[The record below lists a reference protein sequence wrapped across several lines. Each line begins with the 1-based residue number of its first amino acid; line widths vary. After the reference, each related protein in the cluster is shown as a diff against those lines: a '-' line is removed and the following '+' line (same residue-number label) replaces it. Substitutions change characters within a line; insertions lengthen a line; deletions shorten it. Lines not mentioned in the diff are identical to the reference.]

1 MENGVDLNDPFVRFA
16 KKYTPVANPET
27 KSCLSLHALDVAGS
41 RSRVL
46 LDAGNDAG
54 SHSWINPAQVAAGP
68 S

>member
-1 MENGVDLNDPFVRFA
+1 MENGVNLNDPFVRLRE
-16 KKYTPVANPET
+16 KNTPVANPEA
-27 KSCLSLHALDVAGS
+27 KSCSSLHALDAAGS
-41 RSRVL
+41 RFRVL